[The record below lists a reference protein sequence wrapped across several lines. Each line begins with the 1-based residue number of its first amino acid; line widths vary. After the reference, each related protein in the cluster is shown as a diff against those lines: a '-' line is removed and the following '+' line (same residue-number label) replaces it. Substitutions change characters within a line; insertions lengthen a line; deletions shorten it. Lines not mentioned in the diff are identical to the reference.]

1 MNFVD
6 MLMYYAQSN
15 PEKQAI
21 ILLDRI
27 ISFGMLGAGIRSVEM
42 AVAEASLDSR
52 HVVAVRIE
60 NRARHLIVVSALY
73 RLGSCRSPL
82 WAVKIY
88 PRPALKSMLLSAI

>member
-27 ISFGMLGAGIRSVEM
+27 ISFGMLGAGICWVEM
-42 AVAEASLDSR
+42 AVAEASLDLR

-60 NRARHLIVVSALY
+60 IERDI
-73 RLGSCRSPL
+73 
-82 WAVKIY
+82 
-88 PRPALKSMLLSAI
+88 